1 MTVQLNYP
9 ECGLPVQSLIFQW
22 AIPVINAPT
31 GTMANNGAITL
42 GTALSTTYANCYLL
56 LPAGAIATGVP
67 AAAAILFCQM
77 SSATV
82 GTVFNNTYTS
92 GVPTIPGAPVA
103 FATTGPGAYTG
114 VTGANNGPSISI
126 PGNSFGPNG
135 SMYYEATWQY
145 NNSAGTKAL
154 TVTFGGSTI
163 FNQSGTTSVCCAIK
177 KNLQN
182 RGITNAQVSSD
193 TGGQPGTGVG
203 EAGVPTLTLVD
214 TTANQNLIVVFN
226 QNTATDFTVLDR
238 FFVNIFPG

>member
-1 MTVQLNYP
+1 MTVQLNNP
-9 ECGLPVQSLIFQW
+9 QCGLTGPQIIQW
-22 AIPVINAPT
+22 AVPVINAPT

-42 GTALSTTYANCYLL
+42 GTALATTYANCYLL

-82 GTVFNNTYTS
+82 GTGFNNVYTT

-103 FATTGPGAYTG
+103 FVTTGPGAYTG
-114 VTGANNGPSISI
+114 VTGAANGPTIVI
-126 PGNSFGPNG
+126 PGNSLGPNG
-135 SMYYEATWQY
+135 SMYYETTWQY

-163 FNQSGTTSVCCAIK
+163 FNQNGTTSLCTSVK

-182 RGITNAQVSSD
+182 RGVTNAQVSSD

-203 EAGVPTLTLVD
+203 QAAIATLTTID
-214 TTANQNLIVVFN
+214 TTVNQNLIVVFN

-238 FFVNIFPG
+238 FFVSIFQA